1 MRKIKTMRKR
11 IFFYLCLMLFY
22 SGCTLN
28 IDDTSVP
35 ADLKVTQFHYTDYYY
50 LEDRAPVFRQISV
63 KESFRLFEEKATC
76 VLLFSRPSCEICNL
90 VVPCLDAEAKRLGRT
105 VYYVDVE
112 ADEIRQM
119 EDDDALEM
127 FRKLFAYMDD
137 ILPEDPY
144 SPGEKTMYVPLVV
157 KLKEGTVIAEVQG
170 LPENVAQPEDGP
182 LKDQEEMKMRRILR
196 DVITRKKK

>member
-1 MRKIKTMRKR
+1 MLKNRGIVFL
-11 IFFYLCLMLFY
+11 ICLLLF
-22 SGCTLN
+22 SFGCSLN

-35 ADLKVTQFHYTDYYY
+35 ADLTVTQFHYTDYYY
-50 LEDRAPVFRQISV
+50 LEDRAPVFSQISV
-63 KESFRLFEEKATC
+63 KESFRLFEEKSTC

-119 EDDDALEM
+119 GKEEALEM
-127 FRKLFAYMDD
+127 FQKLFSYMED

-157 KLKEGTVIAEVQG
+157 KLKEGAVIANVQG
-170 LPENVAQPEDGP
+170 LPENVAQPESGP

-196 DVITRKKK
+196 DIITNR